1 MKRITG
7 YVIVLVTA
15 LLAGCASGPS
25 FKEASSSF
33 AQLPADKGRIYFYRT
48 AIVGAAV
55 QPAIYLNEDA
65 VGKATPKG
73 FFYVDRAP
81 GKYEVRA
88 TTEAENKL
96 TFMLEAGQIRY
107 VRLDMRMGVF
117 VGHVVP
123 ILVDDKEAGNAIQ
136 ETSYTGKGSF

>member
-1 MKRITG
+1 MKRICS
-7 YVIVLVTA
+7 YLIVLVSVV
-15 LLAGCASGPS
+15 LAGCASGPS

-33 AQLPADKGRIYFYRT
+33 APLAADKGRIYFYRT

-55 QPAIYLNEDA
+55 QPAIYLNENA

-73 FFYVDRAP
+73 FFYIDMAP
-81 GKYEVRA
+81 GNYEVKA

-96 TFMLEAGQIRY
+96 TFTLEAGQTRY
-107 VRLDMRMGVF
+107 VRLDMRMGLF

-123 ILVDDKEAGNAIQ
+123 ILVDSKEASDAIQ